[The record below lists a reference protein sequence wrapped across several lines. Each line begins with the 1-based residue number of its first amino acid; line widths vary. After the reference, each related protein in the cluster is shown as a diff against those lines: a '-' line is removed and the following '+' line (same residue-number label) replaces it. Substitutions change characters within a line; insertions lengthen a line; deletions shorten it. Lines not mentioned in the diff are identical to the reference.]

1 MNTNTNTDTA
11 NTDDTDRAFAAW
23 LTELDIVLTDLIGLV
38 HRDLPDLTDLWDLW
52 ESGWSPTDGA
62 QAIMEDL
69 EYGF

>member
-1 MNTNTNTDTA
+1 MNIDTDTD
-11 NTDDTDRAFAAW
+11 TDDTDRAFRAW
-23 LTELDIVLTDLIGLV
+23 LSELDVVRTDLIGLV